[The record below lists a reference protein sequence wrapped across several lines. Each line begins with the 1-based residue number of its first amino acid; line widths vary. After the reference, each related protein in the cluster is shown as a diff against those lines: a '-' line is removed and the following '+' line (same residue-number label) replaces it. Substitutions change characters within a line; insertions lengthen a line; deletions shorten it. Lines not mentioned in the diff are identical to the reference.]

1 MVDEIQPMADDAHFI
16 LFDEAY
22 RADDV
27 DKQDRTLGPRDM
39 MF

>member
-1 MVDEIQPMADDAHFI
+1 MTPHFI

-22 RADDV
+22 GADDV
-27 DKQDRTLGPRDM
+27 DKQDRALGPRDM